1 MLDGGKYCT
10 LEYDLGDRG
19 AAGIKDDIHRHAIDS
34 AEGQCHEI
42 IIMSRAM
49 LILTNT
55 GRNGGIGIIV

>member
-1 MLDGGKYCT
+1 MRVST
-10 LEYDLGDRG
+10 LEYGLGDRG
-19 AAGIKDDIHRHAIDS
+19 AAGIKDDISPSYSTIDS

-55 GRNGGIGIIV
+55 GGNGGIGIIV